1 QVAGPT
7 DRLGAGLLEA
17 RPPPAQGHLADA
29 ELAGAVSPTQ
39 PLGPVRLRLLQQ
51 RANVLRVQPPTHTS
65 LRNNSANAH
74 YPWTS
79 FWGAD
84 HTWHISTHMPTL
96 STIFVRASSARRNFL
111 ANSKV
116 TAWGESQEWGSRV
129 ALCADSSPLNAG
141 RPSLTRF

>member
-1 QVAGPT
+1 PAAGAASPLFLDDVLQHLLLEQEFGHQPLQPRDLHLQVAGPT
-7 DRLGAGLLEA
+7 DRFGAGLLEA

-29 ELAGAVSPTQ
+29 ELAGAISPTQ

-79 FWGAD
+79 SWGAD
-84 HTWHISTHMPTL
+84 HAPHL
-96 STIFVRASSARRNFL
+96 
-111 ANSKV
+111 
-116 TAWGESQEWGSRV
+116 E
-129 ALCADSSPLNAG
+129 
-141 RPSLTRF
+141 